1 MANQQQQMNQMM
13 KQVQKM
19 QADMAAAQDALTT
32 QTVEGS
38 AGGGM
43 VKVVVTG
50 AGEVQ
55 SVAIHPDVV
64 DPDDVEMLE
73 DLVLAAV
80 SDGLRR
86 AQELIPRID
95 DAYKRT
101 YYAGIVYERRAKAQL
116 HRVLPGAA
124 AIAADWYRKAMEFYE
139 KAEKIRPPGNDES
152 ILRWNTCVRMLEKHE
167 PARATR
173 DDYEPALDD

>member
-1 MANQQQQMNQMM
+1 MM

-19 QADMAAAQDALTT
+19 QADMAAAQDALADA
-32 QTVEGS
+32 TVEGS

-50 AGEVQ
+50 SGEVQ
-55 SVAIHPDVV
+55 SVRISPEVV

-86 AQELIPRID
+86 ANDLAAEQMGGVTGGVDL
-95 DAYKRT
+95 
-101 YYAGIVYERRAKAQL
+101 
-116 HRVLPGAA
+116 GA
-124 AIAADWYRKAMEFYE
+124 F
-139 KAEKIRPPGNDES
+139 GG
-152 ILRWNTCVRMLEKHE
+152 LLG
-167 PARATR
+167 
-173 DDYEPALDD
+173 

>member
-1 MANQQQQMNQMM
+1 MANQQQQMQQMM

-19 QADMAAAQDALTT
+19 QADMAAAQESLNTA
-32 QTVEGS
+32 TVEGS

-50 AGEVQ
+50 AGELQ
-55 SVAIHPDVV
+55 SVSINPDVV

-86 AQELIPRID
+86 AQEL
-95 DAYKRT
+95 
-101 YYAGIVYERRAKAQL
+101 Q
-116 HRVLPGAA
+116 
-124 AIAADWYRKAMEFYE
+124 
-139 KAEKIRPPGNDES
+139 AESLGGV
-152 ILRWNTCVRMLEKHE
+152 TGG
-167 PARATR
+167 
-173 DDYEPALDD
+173 LDLGSLGGLLG